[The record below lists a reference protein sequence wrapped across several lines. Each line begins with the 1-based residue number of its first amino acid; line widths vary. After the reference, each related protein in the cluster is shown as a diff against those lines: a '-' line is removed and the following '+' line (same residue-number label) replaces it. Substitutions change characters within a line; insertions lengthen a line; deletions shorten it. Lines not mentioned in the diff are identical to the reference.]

1 MKIDI
6 KTYVQEEKEKLKRI
20 CLGKDISLL
29 ILQVGNDSASNAY
42 IRGKLQDAE
51 EIGIKADLFKINSPK
66 KILKVLDT
74 FGESYDGIILQ
85 EPSGLSETMRKN
97 VLNNIKITQ
106 DVDGFKK
113 NSMFKPCTPVGII
126 GIIDHFYG
134 EDLKGKHVVVIG
146 RGELV
151 GKPLVPLLIEK
162 GATVTCCNSST
173 PVLSAHTQT
182 ADIVVSATG
191 KPELVTRDMLKWGA
205 FVIDAGISVDEN
217 GKLHGDCDRALYDD
231 EEIKVTTVPGGVGLT
246 TRLQLM
252 KNVIEAGKMRY

>member
-6 KTYVQEEKEKLKRI
+6 KEYVKEEKEKLKMQ
-20 CLGKDISLL
+20 CLGKSPTLL
-29 ILQVGNDSASNAY
+29 ILQVGDDSASNSY
-42 IRGKLQDAE
+42 IKGKLQDAA
-51 EIGIKADLFKINSPK
+51 EIGIKVDLFKVNSSEK
-66 KILKVLDT
+66 LLKILNN
-74 FGESYDGIILQ
+74 FGDEYDGIILQ
-85 EPSGLSETMRKN
+85 EPSGLSEVMREN

-113 NSMFKPCTPVGII
+113 NSMFKPCTPAGII

-134 EDLKGKHVVVIG
+134 EDLKGKHAVVIG

-173 PVLSAHTQT
+173 PVLPAYTQM

-191 KPELVTRDMLKWGA
+191 KPGLVTRNMLKSGA

-217 GKLHGDCDRALYDD
+217 GKLHGDCDRELYDD

-252 KNVIEAGKMRY
+252 KNVVEARKVKG

>member
-1 MKIDI
+1 M
-6 KTYVQEEKEKLKRI
+6 
-20 CLGKDISLL
+20 
-29 ILQVGNDSASNAY
+29 NN
-42 IRGKLQDAE
+42 
-51 EIGIKADLFKINSPK
+51 
-66 KILKVLDT
+66 
-74 FGESYDGIILQ
+74 FGYDYDGIILQ
-85 EPSGLSETMRKN
+85 EPSGLSEVMRKN

-113 NSMFKPCTPVGII
+113 NSMFKPCTPAGII

-134 EDLKGKHVVVIG
+134 EDLKGKHAVVIG

-173 PVLSAHTQT
+173 PVLPAHTQM
-182 ADIVVSATG
+182 ADIVISATG
-191 KPELVTRDMLKWGA
+191 KPGLVNRNMLKYGA

-217 GKLHGDCDRALYDD
+217 GKLHGDCDCALYDD
-231 EEIKVTTVPGGVGLT
+231 EEIRVTTVPGGVGLT

-252 KNVIEAGKMRY
+252 KNVVETRKAKG